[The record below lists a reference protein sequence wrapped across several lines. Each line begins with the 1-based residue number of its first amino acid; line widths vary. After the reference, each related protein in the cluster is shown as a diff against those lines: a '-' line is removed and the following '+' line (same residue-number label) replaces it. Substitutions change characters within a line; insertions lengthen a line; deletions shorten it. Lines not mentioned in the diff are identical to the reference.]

1 MDKLKLPPNRTR
13 LVRWIWPAIILFLV
27 IGLLWIGRQSPVNT
41 RQESTSIKILV
52 SIEPYRSLAAQL
64 IGTEL
69 AQEISVE
76 LITPPGVEPHDYE
89 LTLADRLDLETANI
103 IVINGRDLEPY
114 RDILT
119 LKPAQQLIVAAELLA
134 QPLNQALINDPHLWL
149 DPANLRLVNQELLS
163 ALVKL
168 RPDLT
173 NDLTV
178 QGQKLD
184 QALVDLDQSY
194 RSGLAQCTRTRFVTT
209 HQAFAFLA
217 ARYQLQQLGLAGLTP
232 ESEPTAE
239 ELVNLTATI
248 KAGGDQAIFVE
259 PLSTNRAA
267 LTLARTLNL
276 QVLTLNPIEALTPEE
291 TAAQKDYF
299 DLMRDNLTNL
309 RQGLGCV

>member
-1 MDKLKLPPNRTR
+1 MDKLKLPPNTTR
-13 LVRWIWPAIILFLV
+13 LVRWIWPAIILFLA
-27 IGLLWIGRQSPVNT
+27 IGLLWAGRQSPANT
-41 RQESTSIKILV
+41 REESTSIKILV

-119 LKPAQQLIVAAELLA
+119 LKPVQQLIVAAELLA
-134 QPLNQALINDPHLWL
+134 QPFNQALINDPHLWL
-149 DPANLRLVNQELLS
+149 DPANLRTVNQELLS

-173 NDLTV
+173 DDLTV

-194 RSGLAQCTRTRFVTT
+194 RSGLTQCTRTRFVTT